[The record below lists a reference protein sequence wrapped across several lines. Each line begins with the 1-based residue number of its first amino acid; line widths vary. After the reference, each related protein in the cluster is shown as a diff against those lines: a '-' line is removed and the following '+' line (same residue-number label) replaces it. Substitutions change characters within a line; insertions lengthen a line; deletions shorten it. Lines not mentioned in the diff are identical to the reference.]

1 LQLELDYKWSAFFY
15 NLTIYLNQ
23 KIFMRLPALIL
34 FLLQVFIFSSAKPQS
49 RTIDSLRSVYFNEK
63 NDSARVVALCRI
75 SNEYYSD
82 NNPDSAMH
90 YAQQGLNL
98 ATRKGLKKGQAQSL
112 SLIGST
118 FFSISDFP
126 NALEAYLLSLRFS
139 EEINDQVG
147 IGASTNNIAEVYKEQ
162 GDYTHALEYYLKA
175 KEIYELMLKDLESEK
190 NRNEAMIRRISEF
203 LIAIS
208 LNIGDN
214 YERMNQLDSAL
225 LYQSRAQSQAI
236 MINDKDYIGAVLSN
250 LGFIYLRKG
259 MNPEALLSYRLSIP
273 HLLAIDDNIFLAN
286 AYYGIA
292 ILFQKTGPA
301 DTSIFYSQKSLDVA
315 SKGGNQKEML
325 NAASLLAELYE
336 KTGDDKKA
344 LAYLKQSKAISDSI
358 FNLAKVNK
366 LYSLRIGEKFRQQQQ
381 NDARVKTEKERK
393 RNLQNLAIFIFLIPL
408 FGVFFKIGGK
418 KLHEKMME
426 ILGLMGLLLLFEF
439 ISVFINPYLVSF
451 TKDNQVY
458 ILLFHVFV
466 AGMLIAIYNPLRK
479 WVGNYLVQRKTYR
492 R

>member
-1 LQLELDYKWSAFFY
+1 MQQKFF
-15 NLTIYLNQ
+15 
-23 KIFMRLPALIL
+23 IL
-34 FLLQVFIFSSAKPQS
+34 FLLVASEFVPAQAQNNY
-49 RTIDSLRSVYFNEK
+49 IDSLRSVFANEK
-63 NDSARVVALCRI
+63 NDSARVVVLCRI
-75 SNEYYSD
+75 SNEYYLY
-82 NNPDSAMH
+82 NPDSAML
-90 YAQQGLNL
+90 YAQQGLEL
-98 ATRKGLKKGQAQSL
+98 ATRKGLKKGQAQSVR
-112 SLIGST
+112 LIGST

-139 EEINDQVG
+139 EEINDQEG
-147 IGASTNNIAEVYKEQ
+147 IAASNNNMAEVYKEQ
-162 GDYTHALEYYLKA
+162 GDYHHALEYYFKA
-175 KEIYELMLKDLESEK
+175 KEIYELMLKGFENEI
-190 NRNEAMIRRISEF
+190 NRNEARIRRIRES
-203 LIAIS
+203 LIAMS

-250 LGFIYLRKG
+250 LGFIYFRKG

-301 DTSIFYSQKSLDVA
+301 DTSIFYARKSLDVA
-315 SKGGNQKEML
+315 SQGGNQKEML
-325 NAASLLAELYE
+325 NAASLLAALYE
-336 KTGDDKKA
+336 KSGDETQA
-344 LAYLKQSKAISDSI
+344 LFFLKQTRAIGDSI
-358 FNLAKVNK
+358 FNQAKVNK
-366 LYSLRIGEKFRQQQQ
+366 LYSLRIGEKFRQQQLA
-381 NDARVKTEKERK
+381 DARVKTEKERK

-426 ILGLMGLLLLFEF
+426 TLGLMGLLLLFEF
-439 ISVFINPYLVSF
+439 ISVFINPYLVSL
-451 TKDNQVY
+451 TKDNQIY
-458 ILLFHVFV
+458 ILLLHVCI
-466 AGMLIAIYNPLRK
+466 AGILIAIYFPIRK
-479 WVGNYLVQRKTYR
+479 WVGSYLEQRKTYR